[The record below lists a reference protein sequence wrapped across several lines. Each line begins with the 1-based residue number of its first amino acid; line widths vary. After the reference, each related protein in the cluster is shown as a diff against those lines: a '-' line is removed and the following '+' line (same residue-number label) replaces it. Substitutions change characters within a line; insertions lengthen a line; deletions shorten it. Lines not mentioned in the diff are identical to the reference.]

1 MEELD
6 GLSSFLSERR
16 GAVADAR
23 MREDGR
29 TDGRKA
35 GRKAIITFPAFV
47 RSFVPFVPFPSF
59 RDTDFNWRE
68 EQVG

>member
-1 MEELD
+1 MEEWD

-16 GAVADAR
+16 DAVTDAR

-29 TDGRKA
+29 TESHYNFSR
-35 GRKAIITFPAFV
+35 V
-47 RSFVPFVPFPSF
+47 RSFVPFPSF
-59 RDTDFNWRE
+59 PDTDFNWRE